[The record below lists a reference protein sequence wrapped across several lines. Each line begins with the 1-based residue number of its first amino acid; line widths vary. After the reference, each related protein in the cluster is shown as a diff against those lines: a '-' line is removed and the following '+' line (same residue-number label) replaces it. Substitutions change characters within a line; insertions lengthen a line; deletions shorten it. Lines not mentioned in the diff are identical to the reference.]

1 MNVKTFFFL
10 LSLLVTTVCK
20 SQIDTTSYQS
30 RVLAGPNVTLLHDTS
45 GLLTIIG
52 FAPGDSAV
60 IKPTLITKVYT
71 KGTVVYK
78 YDNDLII
85 EDVTVTFYLYD
96 NGSYEALFLV
106 PVPGSLNESHF
117 LTEKDILKFK
127 QHDNSR

>member
-20 SQIDTTSYQS
+20 SQTDTTSYWDK
-30 RVLAGPNVTLLHDTS
+30 VLSGPTITLLYDTS
-45 GLLTIIG
+45 GVIILDG
-52 FAPGDSAV
+52 TLMSLDTPV
-60 IKPTLITKVYT
+60 VKPTLITKVYT

-85 EDVTVTFYLYD
+85 EDVTATFYLYD

-106 PVPGSLNESHF
+106 PVPDSLNESHF

-127 QHDNSR
+127 QK